1 MKRLMFLSGVLL
13 LNVAIAFGQAD
24 KSTRPSPP
32 ATVSGKTAS
41 GANLKIDYSAPSV
54 KGRTVGGDVA
64 PNGKVW
70 RAGANEATI
79 LEVDKEVTIEGK
91 KVPAGKYTL
100 FAIPGETETTFII
113 NKETGQWGTQY
124 KEAQDLVRVTG
135 KTEKAPTFTE
145 KLTYVIDN
153 SGKVSLLWGDKAYVF
168 NVK

>member
-24 KSTRPSPP
+24 KSSRPSPP
-32 ATVSGKTAS
+32 ATVSGKSAG
-41 GANLKIDYSAPSV
+41 GANVKIDYSQPSV

-79 LEVDKEVTIEGK
+79 LEVDKDVTIEGK

-100 FAIPGETETTFII
+100 WAIPGDKESTIII

-124 KEAQDLVRVTG
+124 KEAQDLVRVPV
-135 KTEKAPTFTE
+135 KTEKAPAFTE
-145 KLTYVIDN
+145 KLTYVIGKD
-153 SGKVSLLWGDKAYVF
+153 GKVSLLWGDKAYVF

>member
-32 ATVSGKTAS
+32 ATVSGKTPG
-41 GANLKIDYSAPSV
+41 GATLKIDYSSPSV

-70 RAGANEATI
+70 RAGANEATL
-79 LEVDKEVTIEGK
+79 LEVDKDVTIEGK

-100 FAIPGETETTFII
+100 WAIPGEKETTIII

-124 KEAQDLVRVTG
+124 KEGQDLVRVAG
-135 KTEKAPTFTE
+135 KTEKAPAFTE